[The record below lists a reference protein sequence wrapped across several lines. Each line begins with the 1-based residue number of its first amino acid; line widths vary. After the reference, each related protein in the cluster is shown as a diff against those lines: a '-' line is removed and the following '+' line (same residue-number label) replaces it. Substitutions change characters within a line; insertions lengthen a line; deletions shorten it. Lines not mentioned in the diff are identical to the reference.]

1 MLIAAG
7 FQVPA
12 MPSFEVAGSAGAAE
26 FWHSGPIAS
35 KVGVI
40 CVDIV
45 TFNVVAM
52 AHDPPVGVN
61 V

>member
-1 MLIAAG
+1 
-7 FQVPA
+7 

-45 TFNVVAM
+45 TFNVVAT